1 MATFTIRIPDE
12 MRDRIKAAADE
23 DRRSMNG
30 EIEWL
35 LGSSLDRRENGW
47 TEPPTDKER
56 LDALMRGLTDD
67 RLRLNYDK
75 ASECPGTEWHQTL
88 LAELH
93 RRGLTAEEQQ

>member
-35 LGSSLDRRENGW
+35 LESSLASRRTGR
-47 TEPPTDKER
+47 TP
-56 LDALMRGLTDD
+56 GGGYVLTDD
-67 RLRLNYDK
+67 E
-75 ASECPGTEWHQTL
+75 A
-88 LAELH
+88 AEVI
-93 RRGLTAEEQQ
+93 RQSFGGDE

>member
-35 LGSSLDRRENGW
+35 LGSSLDRREDG
-47 TEPPTDKER
+47 
-56 LDALMRGLTDD
+56 GQ
-67 RLRLNYDK
+67 
-75 ASECPGTEWHQTL
+75 S
-88 LAELH
+88 
-93 RRGLTAEEQQ
+93 

>member
-35 LGSSLDRRENGW
+35 LESSLAGRQSDRQNG
-47 TEPPTDKER
+47 
-56 LDALMRGLTDD
+56 
-67 RLRLNYDK
+67 
-75 ASECPGTEWHQTL
+75 
-88 LAELH
+88 
-93 RRGLTAEEQQ
+93 EQS

>member
-35 LGSSLDRRENGW
+35 LESSLDQRENG
-47 TEPPTDKER
+47 
-56 LDALMRGLTDD
+56 GQ
-67 RLRLNYDK
+67 
-75 ASECPGTEWHQTL
+75 S
-88 LAELH
+88 
-93 RRGLTAEEQQ
+93 

>member
-35 LGSSLDRRENGW
+35 LGNSLDRRENGA
-47 TEPPTDKER
+47 P
-56 LDALMRGLTDD
+56 
-67 RLRLNYDK
+67 
-75 ASECPGTEWHQTL
+75 S
-88 LAELH
+88 
-93 RRGLTAEEQQ
+93 

>member
-35 LGSSLDRRENGW
+35 LESSLVSRQAGRTPG
-47 TEPPTDKER
+47 
-56 LDALMRGLTDD
+56 GGYVLTDD
-67 RLRLNYDK
+67 
-75 ASECPGTEWHQTL
+75 E
-88 LAELH
+88 
-93 RRGLTAEEQQ
+93 TAEVIRRSFSEGDR

>member
-35 LGSSLDRRENGW
+35 LGSSLEQRETG
-47 TEPPTDKER
+47 
-56 LDALMRGLTDD
+56 
-67 RLRLNYDK
+67 
-75 ASECPGTEWHQTL
+75 
-88 LAELH
+88 
-93 RRGLTAEEQQ
+93 EQS